1 MAKTIKFNLICDGN
15 PIRRIEDLTDNF
27 SIEDVLAYYENGLL
41 KKWLKVRGYT
51 EHLEKVEE
59 ILTENQLDIIKAL
72 IGIFEIELDENK
84 VKEDTY
90 ILEYKMKRE
99 YLIDEYKKNNYDIES
114 IIDDYHQGYD
124 KLVQSILENQN
135 NLPEI
140 KAAIK
145 ELIENYSRL
154 IKMDFRNLFNLFY
167 SKAPK
172 AIYVMLMND
181 ELRSYYLP
189 ENNNAEDSDR
199 IAMYKQICKLNDS
212 ELVVHLLGDD
222 LKKYSGNTQEYWKD
236 VEPKGRK
243 FMILSME
250 RGKFVRSAGVNGGD
264 LGHSD
269 VWNKFV
275 ILDGIDYKSNNVF
288 HELLYLEV

>member
-99 YLIDEYKKNNYDIES
+99 HLIDEYKKNNYDIES
-114 IIDDYHQGYD
+114 IVDDYHQGYD
-124 KLVQSILENQN
+124 ELVQSIL
-135 NLPEI
+135 
-140 KAAIK
+140 
-145 ELIENYSRL
+145 
-154 IKMDFRNLFNLFY
+154 
-167 SKAPK
+167 
-172 AIYVMLMND
+172 
-181 ELRSYYLP
+181 
-189 ENNNAEDSDR
+189 
-199 IAMYKQICKLNDS
+199 
-212 ELVVHLLGDD
+212 
-222 LKKYSGNTQEYWKD
+222 
-236 VEPKGRK
+236 
-243 FMILSME
+243 
-250 RGKFVRSAGVNGGD
+250 
-264 LGHSD
+264 
-269 VWNKFV
+269 
-275 ILDGIDYKSNNVF
+275 
-288 HELLYLEV
+288 

>member
-1 MAKTIKFNLICDGN
+1 
-15 PIRRIEDLTDNF
+15 
-27 SIEDVLAYYENGLL
+27 
-41 KKWLKVRGYT
+41 
-51 EHLEKVEE
+51 
-59 ILTENQLDIIKAL
+59 
-72 IGIFEIELDENK
+72 
-84 VKEDTY
+84 
-90 ILEYKMKRE
+90 
-99 YLIDEYKKNNYDIES
+99 
-114 IIDDYHQGYD
+114 
-124 KLVQSILENQN
+124 
-135 NLPEI
+135 
-140 KAAIK
+140 
-145 ELIENYSRL
+145 
-154 IKMDFRNLFNLFY
+154 
-167 SKAPK
+167 
-172 AIYVMLMND
+172 MLMND

-199 IAMYKQICKLNDS
+199 TAMYRQICKLNDS

>member
-59 ILTENQLDIIKAL
+59 IVTENQLDIIKAL

-99 YLIDEYKKNNYDIES
+99 HLIDEYKKNNYDIES
-114 IIDDYHQGYD
+114 IVDDYHQGYD
-124 KLVQSILENQN
+124 ELVQSILENQN

-145 ELIENYSRL
+145 EIIENYSRL
-154 IKMDFRNLFNLFY
+154 VKMDFRNLFNLFY

-172 AIYVMLMND
+172 AIFVMLMND

-199 IAMYKQICKLNDS
+199 TAMYRQICKLNDS

-222 LKKYSGNTQEYWKD
+222 LKKY
-236 VEPKGRK
+236 
-243 FMILSME
+243 
-250 RGKFVRSAGVNGGD
+250 
-264 LGHSD
+264 
-269 VWNKFV
+269 
-275 ILDGIDYKSNNVF
+275 
-288 HELLYLEV
+288 